1 MKKQNVFI
9 VLLVIVMLF
18 TLVSCRSSD
27 DSNSASLGNDSTTG
41 QSMAPVVE
49 NTTDKTQLVVGAD
62 YEPTNLQYYV
72 NATDSQ
78 KIINAAIYDTLFT
91 FDNGEIVPSLATGYE
106 FTGEDDL
113 DLVITLRDDV
123 TFSNGD
129 PLTADDVLFTMQM
142 NLNNMATATRFAA
155 VDIENSYAEDE
166 HTVVL
171 KLFNYDNC
179 LLPYLTGEY
188 GQILNKKYVEEVGE
202 DMPCC

>member
-27 DSNSASLGNDSTTG
+27 DSNSASLGNDSTTE

-78 KIINAAIYDTLFT
+78 K
-91 FDNGEIVPSLATGYE
+91 SS
-106 FTGEDDL
+106 
-113 DLVITLRDDV
+113 TLR
-123 TFSNGD
+123 FMIHCLHLIMERSF
-129 PLTADDVLFTMQM
+129 PHLQQAM
-142 NLNNMATATRFAA
+142 NLLGKM
-155 VDIENSYAEDE
+155 IWIW
-166 HTVVL
+166 
-171 KLFNYDNC
+171 
-179 LLPYLTGEY
+179 LLLCGT
-188 GQILNKKYVEEVGE
+188 
-202 DMPCC
+202 M